1 MYTSK
6 KKLYQ
11 VIMMEKTQS
20 VETKFWQDL
29 IQVSD
34 MMRIHTTPAELA
46 KWGDVTIRQIKIMK
60 TVWTLQNENPNG
72 ITLKRL
78 AQDLNLSSAT
88 MSESVET
95 LVRKNM
101 LQRQQNPLDRREVLI
116 TLSQYSEALFK
127 ETVHLMDALSA
138 RILADLTE
146 QEKVFF
152 IETMSKIFDKLK
164 TTGKESVQ

>member
-1 MYTSK
+1 
-6 KKLYQ
+6 
-11 VIMMEKTQS
+11 MMEKTQS
-20 VETKFWQDL
+20 LETKFWQDL

-34 MMRIHTTPAELA
+34 MMRVHTTPAELA

-101 LQRQQNPLDRREVLI
+101 LQRQQNPQDRREVLI

-127 ETVHLMDALSA
+127 EVTSQMDALSA
-138 RILADLTE
+138 CILAGLTE
-146 QEKVFF
+146 QEKVFLT
-152 IETMSKIFDKLK
+152 ETMSKIFDKLK

>member
-1 MYTSK
+1 
-6 KKLYQ
+6 
-11 VIMMEKTQS
+11 MMEKTQS
-20 VETKFWQDL
+20 LETKFWQDL

-34 MMRIHTTPAELA
+34 MMRVHTTPAELA

-101 LQRQQNPLDRREVLI
+101 LQRQQNPQDRREVLI
-116 TLSQYSEALFK
+116 TLSQYSESLFN
-127 ETVHLMDALSA
+127 EAVRQMDALSA

>member
-1 MYTSK
+1 MG
-6 KKLYQ
+6 
-11 VIMMEKTQS
+11 KTQA

-29 IQVSD
+29 LQVSD
-34 MMRIHTTPAELA
+34 MMRVHTTPEELA

-60 TVWTLQNENPNG
+60 TVWTLQNENPRG

-88 MSESVET
+88 MSESVDT

-101 LQRQQNPLDRREVLI
+101 LQRQQNPDDRREVLI
-116 TLSQYSEALFK
+116 TLSAYSESLFK
-127 ETVHLMDALSA
+127 EAVCKMDALSA
-138 RILADLTE
+138 QILADLTE

>member
-1 MYTSK
+1 MG
-6 KKLYQ
+6 
-11 VIMMEKTQS
+11 KTQA

-29 IQVSD
+29 LQVSD
-34 MMRIHTTPAELA
+34 MMRVHTTPEELA

-60 TVWTLQNENPNG
+60 TVWTLQNENPRG

-88 MSESVET
+88 MSESVDT

-101 LQRQQNPLDRREVLI
+101 LQRQQNPDDRREVLI
-116 TLSQYSEALFK
+116 TLSAHSESLFK
-127 ETVHLMDALSA
+127 EAVCKMDALSA
-138 RILADLTE
+138 QILADLTE
-146 QEKVFF
+146 QEKTFF